1 LYKCP
6 AYIILYFFV
15 DFSMESK
22 EWVFWWVLLF
32 FVSGLFKKK
41 RVGFLGRFF
50 YNNPAYQPQVLFDQA
65 SGKMA
70 TKRAMSA
77 GFLRNFEYKF
87 PDFFT
92 T

>member
-1 LYKCP
+1 MGFLVGS
-6 AYIILYFFV
+6 I
-15 DFSMESK
+15 
-22 EWVFWWVLLF
+22 VFCKWAFLKNPGV
-32 FVSGLFKKK
+32 
-41 RVGFLGRFF
+41 FLGRFF

-77 GFLRNFEYKF
+77 GFLRNCKYKF